1 MLESRGIQETWSKG
15 TPTSAKMAGSCK
27 IIRIA
32 SESIAAGLSVLCT
45 LRGSPL
51 GQNFPNSIDKR
62 NHWIP
67 RVRAKCYRMNDKG
80 S

>member
-32 SESIAAGLSVLCT
+32 SESIAAGLSVLHAA
-45 LRGSPL
+45 RVSL
-51 GQNFPNSIDKR
+51 GTEFSQQ
-62 NHWIP
+62 H
-67 RVRAKCYRMNDKG
+67 
-80 S
+80 